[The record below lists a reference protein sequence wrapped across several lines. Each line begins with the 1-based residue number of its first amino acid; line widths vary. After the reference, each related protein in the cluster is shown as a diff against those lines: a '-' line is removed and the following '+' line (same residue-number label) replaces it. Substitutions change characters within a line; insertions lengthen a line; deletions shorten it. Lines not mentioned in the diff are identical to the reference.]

1 MEPNNI
7 NNLKN
12 VTKEYLQEVCDNSCS
27 VSDVMIHFLFSYKR
41 SDARQK
47 LNDLIIT
54 LNIDLTKLHDNL
66 KEKMRKINTLPKKTE
81 YNLVNGEYVLGR
93 VLYKC
98 LKQINNP
105 AVCAE
110 CGIGESYNGKF
121 LRLQVHHID
130 GDNKNNEIG
139 NLTLL
144 CPNCH
149 SQTDS
154 YCGKNNKLPQKF
166 CECGSKIQQTST
178 RCRHCNDKYRRELA
192 NEKLKKQKQRKQ
204 RKLKFEVSKED
215 LEKLVKEKP
224 MTKIAEIFGVS
235 DNAVKKRCKTLG
247 IVIENRL
254 GYWRKVETGKIII

>member
-1 MEPNNI
+1 MEHNNI

-12 VTKEYLQEVCDNSCS
+12 VTKEYLQAVCDDSCS

-47 LNDLIIT
+47 LNDLIIN
-54 LNIDLTKLHDNL
+54 LQIDLTKLHENL

-81 YNLVNGEYVLGR
+81 FNFIKGEYVLGR
-93 VLYKC
+93 ELYKQ
-98 LKQINNP
+98 LKRINNP
-105 AVCAE
+105 VVCVE
-110 CGIGESYNGKF
+110 CGIGEIYNGKF

-130 GDNKNNEIG
+130 GDNKNNEIE
-139 NLTLL
+139 NLSLL

-166 CECGSKIQQTST
+166 CECGSKIKQSST
-178 RCRHCNDKYRRELA
+178 RCRPCNDKYRRELA
-192 NEKLKKQKQRKQ
+192 NEKLKKQKPRT
-204 RKLKFEVSKED
+204 LKFEVTKED

-224 MTKIAEIFGVS
+224 MTKIAEMFGVS
-235 DNAVKKRCKTLG
+235 DNAVKSRCKKLG
-247 IVIENRL
+247 IVLENRQ
-254 GYWRKVETGKIII
+254 GYWRKVETGKIVI